1 MMLIVAMTRGEGYN
15 DVVEFL
21 SCGRCFVCLVRSL
34 VILSVPYMSSTTSK
48 QKDFPLFREDC
59 RFTDDTVMTIA
70 VRNALRIYDK
80 KKDIQSFQA
89 ALIAE
94 MQRLGRK
101 YADRGYG
108 GRFAKWLW
116 MEDPKPLRQLWQWRC
131 HAGFSSGRVCF
142 VIRGGAEAGQG
153 LGSGKP

>member
-1 MMLIVAMTRGEGYN
+1 MLGAIIGDIVGSVY
-15 DVVEFL
+15 EFDN
-21 SCGRCFVCLVRSL
+21 
-34 VILSVPYMSSTTSK
+34 IKT
-48 QKDFPLFREDC
+48 KDFPLFREDC
-59 RFTDDTVMTIA
+59 RFTDDTFMTIA
-70 VRNALRIYDK
+70 VRNALRIYDQE
-80 KKDIQSFQA
+80 KDIQSFQA

-108 GRFAKWLW
+108 VDGGSQA
-116 MEDPKPLRQLWQWRC
+116 LRQLWQWRC

-153 LGSGKP
+153 LGSGEP